1 MNHPSCFHPEKF
13 SSLWVFNAIKK
24 DQLVVMTSDD
34 KKGSNKA
41 KHDKGLRLS
50 NRIFL
55 IDLSTTAR
63 NQVTKSRSA
72 YLGRQSDRGYGSEI
86 EIIEEIFEKV

>member
-1 MNHPSCFHPEKF
+1 
-13 SSLWVFNAIKK
+13 
-24 DQLVVMTSDD
+24 MTSDD

-55 IDLSTTAR
+55 LNLSTIAR

-72 YLGRQSDRGYGSEI
+72 YLADNLIDVTGLR
-86 EIIEEIFEKV
+86 